1 MSHRDTTDIKSNKLR
16 IQLLELNRGSMM
28 HAWIIKHEV
37 ENNTFQQRGSEKKI
51 TRLRIV
57 GDFVSVAMVRE
68 AFRE

>member
-1 MSHRDTTDIKSNKLR
+1 MSPRDTTDIKSNKLR
-16 IQLLELNRGSMM
+16 IQLLKLNRGSMM